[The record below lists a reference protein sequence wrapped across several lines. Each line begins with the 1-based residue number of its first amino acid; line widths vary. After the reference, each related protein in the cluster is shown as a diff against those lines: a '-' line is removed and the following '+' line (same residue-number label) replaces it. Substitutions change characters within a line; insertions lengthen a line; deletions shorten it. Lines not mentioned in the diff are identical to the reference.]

1 MKVDLRDK
9 IKNESM
15 MKELPINHRKI
26 FEEKLHKDLHTKRM
40 FSYKFLKIAASVL
53 ILLSLGISSYQFYR
67 SGKTP
72 QEIVQSDEESGVKF
86 NSMGE
91 ISPNLKKV
99 EDYYLTHINYQIAK
113 IKITDEN
120 RAFLDAYFVE
130 LGKLQEEYS
139 NSIAEINSDEISEET
154 INALINNLQ
163 MRLKLMYQLK
173 AQLKKIDNLNKQ
185 ENEINKA

>member
-9 IKNESM
+9 IKNESV

-26 FEEKLHKDLHTKRM
+26 FEEKLHKDLHVRQM
-40 FSYKFLKIAASVL
+40 FNYKFLKIAASVL

-67 SGKTP
+67 SNKTP
-72 QEIVQSDEESGVKF
+72 QEIVQSEEESGVKF
-86 NSMGE
+86 NSMGD

-99 EDYYLTHINYQIAK
+99 EDYYLTHINYQISK

-130 LGKLQEEYS
+130 LGKLQDEYS

-154 INALINNLQ
+154 INVLINNLQ

-185 ENEINKA
+185 EDEINKA